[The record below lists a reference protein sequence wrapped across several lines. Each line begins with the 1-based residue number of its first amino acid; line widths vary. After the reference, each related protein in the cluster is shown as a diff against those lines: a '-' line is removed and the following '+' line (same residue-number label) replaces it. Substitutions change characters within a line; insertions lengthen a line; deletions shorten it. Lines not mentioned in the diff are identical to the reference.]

1 MMTMIIFPVSD
12 TRVQKPAHSK
22 SFIFTTAT
30 AQSSEYALLYFIQ
43 TAVAAILLHD
53 YGLFRAY
60 STAKTHL
67 LAPYVHLASV
77 K

>member
-22 SFIFTTAT
+22 SFIFTT